1 MAAAKT
7 LKDIATLTSLSVKEL
22 KARFADSGIDIDENE
37 ALSDSNKKLLLKITQ
52 EISSK
57 NKMSS
62 LKASSI
68 KKPQKPKKPGIV
80 VTIKKKQAVTQDKAT
95 EEDSESESNSEEI
108 VAVAESQEEQTPQ
121 QLEQIEKSSELDAEK
136 ANITNSSAKTA
147 AKDEVQDEKN
157 KPKTF
162 TKNVAIDK
170 SKKKVWGGYN
180 KDKSYDSDK
189 RKKKKSKYYKN
200 QKANIDV
207 SSEIDSGDFVAKV
220 IKLPETIRV
229 ADLAQK
235 MSIKS
240 VVLMK
245 IMMENGVMATVNQM
259 LDQET
264 AALIVEMI
272 GHEYELMHDDEI
284 ERDLQEITGNEAEL
298 MPRAPVVTIMGHVDH
313 GKTTLLDFIRN
324 SRVTAKE
331 LGGITQHIGAYH
343 VQTENGPVTF
353 LDTPGHE
360 AFTAM
365 RARGSK
371 ITDIVILVVAA
382 DDSVMPQT
390 IEAISH
396 VKAGNVS
403 LVVAINKM
411 DKPGADADRVMTE
424 LSNHGIVPEEW
435 GGDILFKKISAKTG
449 EGVEDLLA
457 AIALQAEMLE
467 LTAAQTGF
475 AHGVVIE
482 AKLDKG
488 RGPVITVL
496 VQSGQLNKGDII
508 LIGPEFGK
516 VRAMIDDCGANI
528 KIAGPSMPVEVLGLS
543 GLPKAGDKVTAL
555 PSEKKAREV
564 ALYRKIKFRD
574 LKLAAN
580 KPMGLDS
587 LFENIA
593 LDEQVV
599 LNIVLKSDV
608 DGSLEAINEALI
620 KLSNDRVKVVVVSSG
635 VGAISESD
643 ANLALASNALIMGF
657 NVRADTQARIIIDK
671 ENLQLYYYSIIYDL
685 LAEVKSA
692 MKGLAAP
699 QYRDKVIGLCEVRS
713 VFRSSK
719 DGVISGCM
727 VLEGVVKK
735 EALVNI
741 IRDNVVVFKG
751 SVSSLRRYKD
761 DVAEVKHGTECGIS
775 IKDYRDIKEKDQLEV
790 YVKELVES
798 EM

>member
-7 LKDIATLTSLSVKEL
+7 LKDIAILTSLSVKEL
-22 KARFADSGIDIDENE
+22 KARFADSGINIDENDI
-37 ALSDSNKKLLLKITQ
+37 LSDSHKKLLLKITQ

-62 LKASSI
+62 LKASTI
-68 KKPQKPKKPGIV
+68 KKPKKLGIV
-80 VTIKKKQAVTQDKAT
+80 VTIKKKTTV
-95 EEDSESESNSEEI
+95 
-108 VAVAESQEEQTPQ
+108 
-121 QLEQIEKSSELDAEK
+121 
-136 ANITNSSAKTA
+136 TA
-147 AKDEVQDEKN
+147 AKDGEELDEATESGNEEIAAVESQEPTQADNQQLTQEGKIDTITVEKSSAGKSVIKDEEKSVKN

-162 TKNVAIDK
+162 TKNVAADK
-170 SKKKVWGGYN
+170 GKKKSWGGYD
-180 KDKSYDSDK
+180 KDKSYSLEK
-189 RKKKKSKYYKN
+189 KKKKKSKYYKN
-200 QKANIDV
+200 QKANMDV
-207 SSEIDSGDFVAKV
+207 SSDIGSDDFTAKV

-245 IMMENGVMATVNQM
+245 VMMENGVIATVNQM

-284 ERDLQEITGNEAEL
+284 ERDLQGTTDSEAEL

-313 GKTTLLDFIRN
+313 GKTTLLDFIRS
-324 SRVTAKE
+324 SRISAKE
-331 LGGITQHIGAYH
+331 SGGITQHIGAYH
-343 VQTENGPVTF
+343 VDTKNGVVTF

-365 RARGSK
+365 RARGAK

-396 VKAGNVS
+396 VKAGDVS

-411 DKPGADADRVMTE
+411 DKPGADPDKVMTE
-424 LSNHGIVPEEW
+424 LSNQGIVPEEW
-435 GGDILFKKISAKTG
+435 GGDVLFKKISAKTG
-449 EGVEDLLA
+449 EGVEDLLDS
-457 AIALQAEMLE
+457 IALQSEMLE
-467 LTAAQTGF
+467 LTAANTGL
-475 AHGVVIE
+475 AQGVVIE

-516 VRAMIDDCGANI
+516 VRAMIDDAGNNI
-528 KIAGPSMPVEVLGLS
+528 KTAGPSMPVEVLGLS
-543 GLPKAGDKVTAL
+543 GLPRAGDKVTVL

-574 LKLAAN
+574 IKLAAN

-587 LFENIA
+587 LFDNIN

-599 LNIVLKSDV
+599 LNIVLKADV
-608 DGSLEAINEALI
+608 DGSLEAINESLI

-657 NVRADTQARIIIDK
+657 NVRADTQARAIIEREDI
-671 ENLQLYYYSIIYDL
+671 QLYYYSVIYDL
-685 LAEVKSA
+685 LAEVKSS

-719 DGVISGCM
+719 HGVISGCM
-727 VLEGVVKK
+727 VLEGIIKK
-735 EALVNI
+735 DALVSI

-751 SVSSLRRYKD
+751 SVCSLRRYKD
-761 DVAEVKHGTECGIS
+761 DVLEVKHGIECGIS

-790 YVKELVES
+790 YVKELVDV

>member
-7 LKDIATLTSLSVKEL
+7 LKDIAKLTSLSVKEL
-22 KARFADSGIDIDENE
+22 KARFADSGIEIDEND
-37 ALSDSNKKLLLKITQ
+37 ALSDSHKKLLLKITQ
-52 EISSK
+52 ESSSK

-62 LKASSI
+62 LKASTI
-68 KKPQKPKKPGIV
+68 KKPKKPGII
-80 VTIKKKQAVTQDKAT
+80 VTIKKKPTIKIDKPEEEEAEPEEAVIVEESAPEENKAP
-95 EEDSESESNSEEI
+95 EEEKAAKTD
-108 VAVAESQEEQTPQ
+108 
-121 QLEQIEKSSELDAEK
+121 EKSVVKDE
-136 ANITNSSAKTA
+136 AKA
-147 AKDEVQDEKN
+147 AKA
-157 KPKTF
+157 KPKAF
-162 TKNVAIDK
+162 TKNVVADK
-170 SKKKVWGGYN
+170 GKKKVWGGYD
-180 KDKSYDSDK
+180 KDKSYDLEK
-189 RKKKKSKYYKN
+189 KKKKKSKYYKN
-200 QKANIDV
+200 QKANMDV
-207 SSEIDSGDFVAKV
+207 SADIDTSDLVSKV

-235 MSIKS
+235 MSIKA

-245 IMMENGVMATVNQM
+245 IMMENGVIATVNQM

-272 GHEYELMHDDEI
+272 GHKYELMHDDEI
-284 ERDLQEITGNEAEL
+284 ERDLQGITDSEIEL
-298 MPRAPVVTIMGHVDH
+298 APRAPVVTIMGHVDH
-313 GKTTLLDFIRN
+313 GKTTLLDFIRS

-331 LGGITQHIGAYH
+331 SGGITQHIGAYH
-343 VQTENGPVTF
+343 VNTKNGMVTF

-365 RARGSK
+365 RSRGAK
-371 ITDIVILVVAA
+371 VTDIVILVVAA

-396 VKAGNVS
+396 AKAGNVP

-411 DKPGADADRVMTE
+411 DKAGADPDRVMTE
-424 LSNHGIVPEEW
+424 LSNHDIVPEEW
-435 GGDILFKKISAKTG
+435 GGDVLFKKISAKTG
-449 EGVEDLLA
+449 EGVEELLA
-457 AIALQAEMLE
+457 DIALQAEMLE
-467 LTAAQTGF
+467 LKAPETGLAQGM
-475 AHGVVIE
+475 VIE

-508 LIGPEFGK
+508 LIGHEFGK
-516 VRAMIDDCGANI
+516 VRAMIDDCGKNV
-528 KIAGPSMPVEVLGLS
+528 KTAGPSMPVEVLGLS
-543 GLPKAGDKVTAL
+543 GLPRAGDKVTAL

-574 LKLAAN
+574 IKLAAN

-587 LFENIA
+587 LFENINT
-593 LDEQVV
+593 DEQAM
-599 LNIVLKSDV
+599 LNIVLKADV
-608 DGSLEAINEALI
+608 DGSLEAINEALV
-620 KLSNDRVKVVVVSSG
+620 KLSNDRVKVVVVSTG

-657 NVRADTQARIIIDK
+657 NVRADTQARVIIER

-699 QYRDKVIGLCEVRS
+699 QYRDKVVGLCEVRS

-719 DGVISGCM
+719 HGVISGCM
-727 VLEGVVKK
+727 VLEGMVKRD
-735 EALVNI
+735 ALVNI

-790 YVKELVES
+790 YVKELVEV